1 MAGDDVTITIRADSG
16 DAIRAFRDVN
26 GQLRDMRGRFAS
38 ESSIMSRSMN
48 QFGRSIGNIKGY
60 LIPLATAATPLL
72 GAMTA
77 ATVKTAGA
85 AAGAGVAVGAFGAA
99 LAGQVSSLSEASD
112 AQKKYS
118 DAVAKSGRGSKEA
131 AEAQR
136 AVQTAL
142 AGMPNAT
149 ARASVALTT
158 LKDTF
163 RAWSD
168 DLAGFTM
175 APVEKSFTI
184 LGQLLPKLTPMVQGT
199 STQLDRLLSVAGGA
213 MATPGFDALT
223 EKFADFANRSLREG
237 VDGIIH
243 FTRALSEGQANGPI
257 QTFMEFA
264 EANGPALK
272 ETLTNVGNAV
282 MTLMEAS
289 AEAGP
294 GMLTLVNAGLQLVAA
309 LPPELVATVMQLAVG
324 LKLVTL
330 AGAGAAVAADGVRAL
345 GARITALSAASAAA
359 GGGIAGLKA
368 AFLSLGMAAK
378 ASIVVAGI
386 AAVAVAFGKLGEL
399 GREAPPNV
407 EKLATSLGQL
417 GRTGKVSGEAAR
429 VFGKDLD
436 GLYDKVRNITDP
448 STVDQIQNG
457 LVKVFSLGMAD
468 STPSQE
474 ARKALDGIDDSL
486 SNLVKGGK
494 ADVAAAAFKRLK
506 AEYVAGGGSV
516 KDFTNQMDGYKASL
530 ADAKFEQQLAADSMG
545 IFGSAAQDTSAKL
558 DAQKSAADGLRASIL
573 ALNDVNRDAHDAQT
587 QFEASLDGLTE
598 SFKEHGN
605 TLNADTEAGR
615 ANRDAMSA
623 AASAQ
628 DELIASGIA
637 AGDSLGSM
645 TKKSDELR
653 ETMMRLATDAFGGNK
668 KAAKEY
674 VDQLLGT
681 PSDIK
686 TLVKLEREEAITG
699 LEAVR
704 TAIQATPDAKEIKV
718 DTLNAAAIAALE
730 AVGLK
735 TKQLPDGRT
744 AVFTANGQALGSIGS
759 VSTALN
765 NLNGKTAYT
774 FTKHTIRYITE
785 YQKRFLTGRSQHDI
799 TGATGGLYTGRAFK
813 RGYAD
818 GGLVEGPGTGTSD
831 DVFAPWLSNGEFV
844 MRAAA
849 VQKYGEKF
857 MQMLNAGA
865 IDMPKMAKGGRV
877 GVRSLARGAR
887 DEIRAATSG
896 ATEDRLLKLMSSIAG
911 GHLKMATALKKV
923 SGELDKASSKLKDL
937 KSSASQL
944 SDSVKSGIMSAANIA
959 RGGDRDQPVTVRSV
973 MGGLVASRD
982 KATAFAD
989 ALKRLRKRGL
999 SSSLLRQVAEAG
1011 IEGGGLETA
1020 GALLRAS
1027 GSEIRSLNSLQ
1038 SQISGAAG
1046 SAGKTTADA
1055 VYGKQIK
1062 AQERLVKS
1070 LDRLADVLKAITT
1083 ASAAREKAKGKV
1095 RKKAAGG
1102 IAGGLTW
1109 VGEEGPE
1116 LVRLPQGSTV
1126 YPAGQSQHMA
1136 WQSMLNAPAVGGPRQ
1151 VSALPPDSQPI
1162 VVQLKIGNRDLGE
1175 VWVDV
1180 GRKAVRAHGSIEAAL
1195 KTTR

>member
-1 MAGDDVTITIRADSG
+1 MADDAVTIRIRATSDQ
-16 DAIRAFRDVN
+16 AQRAFRDLKREVTHSL
-26 GQLRDMRGRFAS
+26 GS
-38 ESSIMSRSMN
+38 
-48 QFGRSIGNIKGY
+48 
-60 LIPLATAATPLL
+60 LIPLSTAAVPVMASL
-72 GAMTA
+72 GLAS
-77 ATVKTAGA
+77 VKTAGSV
-85 AAGAGVAVGAFGAA
+85 AGASGAMLAFGAA
-99 LAGQVSSLSEASD
+99 VAGQVPYLSKASD
-112 AQKKYS
+112 AQKKYRE
-118 DAVAKSGRGSKEA
+118 AVVESGRGSKEA

-136 AVQTAL
+136 TLSVTL
-142 AGMPNAT
+142 SSMPVST
-149 ARASVALTT
+149 ARAAVGLRTM
-158 LKDTF
+158 KDEF

-168 DLAGFTM
+168 GLADFTM
-175 APVEKSFTI
+175 TPVEKTFAVLSQVI
-184 LGQLLPKLTPMVQGT
+184 PRLTPMARGA
-199 STQLDRLLSVAGGA
+199 SDQLDRLVTVAGGA
-213 MATPGFDALT
+213 VDSPGFDAL
-223 EKFADFANRSLREG
+223 ADRLGEFTTGAMRDAVNG
-237 VDGIIH
+237 VIH
-243 FTRALSEGQANGPI
+243 FSRALSEGEASGPI
-257 QTFMEFA
+257 KTFMDYA
-264 EANGPALK
+264 EQNGPAVQ
-272 ETLTNVGNAV
+272 ETLSSLGAAI
-282 MTLMEAS
+282 MTLVEAS

-294 GMLTLVNAGLQLVAA
+294 GMLTLVNAAAGLVAG
-309 LPPELVATVMQLAVG
+309 LPPELVATVMQLAVA
-324 LKLVTL
+324 LKVMSLS
-330 AGAGAAVAADGVRAL
+330 GAAAAAVSTGIAAL
-345 GARITALSAASAAA
+345 GARIGALRGVAIAA
-359 GGGIAGLKA
+359 GGGIAGLRA
-368 AFLSLGMAAK
+368 AFMSLGVAAK
-378 ASIVVAGI
+378 ASIVVGAL
-386 AAVAVAFGKLGEL
+386 AAITVAFSKLGDIGRAAPPSVDKLTTSLGEL
-399 GREAPPNV
+399 GR
-407 EKLATSLGQL
+407 S
-417 GRTGKVSGEAAR
+417 GKIGGEAAR

-448 STVDQIQNG
+448 STIDNIQNG

-486 SNLVKGGK
+486 TNLVKGGK
-494 ADVAAAAFKRLK
+494 ADVAAAAFARLK
-506 AEYVAGGGSV
+506 AEYVKGGGSV
-516 KDFTNQMDGYKASL
+516 KDFTNQMDGYTSALK
-530 ADAKFEQQLAADSMG
+530 DVKFEQDYAKDAMG
-545 IFGSAAQDTSAKL
+545 VFGQAAQNTTATL
-558 DAQKSAADGLRASIL
+558 DAQKQAADGLRASIL

-587 QFEASLDGLTE
+587 QFEASLDDLTA
-598 SFKEHGN
+598 SFKKHGD

-623 AASAQ
+623 AATAQ

-668 KAAKEY
+668 EAATEY
-674 VDQLLGT
+674 VNTLLGV

-686 TLVKLEREEAITG
+686 TLVKLEREEAISG
-699 LEAVR
+699 LESVR
-704 TAIQATPDAKEIKV
+704 AAIQETPDAKQVTVE
-718 DTLNAAAIAALE
+718 TLNGAAIAALE

-765 NLNGKTAYT
+765 NLDGKTAYT

-799 TGATGGLYTGRAFK
+799 TGATGGLFTGRSFK
-813 RGYAD
+813 HGYAD

-844 MRAAA
+844 MKAAA

-865 IDMPKMAKGGRV
+865 IDMPKMAKGGSV
-877 GVRSLARGAR
+877 GGVRSLARGAR

-923 SGELDKASSKLKDL
+923 SSELDKASSKLKDL

-944 SDSVKSGIMSAANIA
+944 ASSVKSGVISAANIT
-959 RGGDRDQPVTVRSV
+959 RSGDRDQPMTVRSIV
-973 MGGLVASRD
+973 GGLVQGRD

-999 SSSLLRQVAEAG
+999 SNTLLRQVAEAG

-1027 GSEIRSLNSLQ
+1027 GSELKSINSLQ
-1038 SQISGAAG
+1038 SQINAAAG

-1055 VYGKQIK
+1055 LYGKQIK
-1062 AQERLVKS
+1062 AQEKLVKS
-1070 LDRLADVLKAITT
+1070 LDRLADALKAVTT
-1083 ASAAREKAKGKV
+1083 AAEARKKAREKV
-1095 RKKAAGG
+1095 KKRAAGG
-1102 IAGGLTW
+1102 ISGGLTW

-1116 LVRLPQGSTV
+1116 LVRLPHGSTV
-1126 YPAGQSQHMA
+1126 YPAGQSRHMA
-1136 WQSMLNAPAVGGPRQ
+1136 WQSMLNAPTPAAARSGGPAPVMQGQPVVIPLTLELDGR
-1151 VSALPPDSQPI
+1151 VVAKVILDPLRGEIYRRGGVKKALE
-1162 VVQLKIGNRDLGE
+1162 R
-1175 VWVDV
+1175 
-1180 GRKAVRAHGSIEAAL
+1180 
-1195 KTTR
+1195 